1 MFAFGILHNGTH
13 GYSALQDK
21 RSQLQKKHRKI
32 WLTLHFNKTG
42 HACTVHDP
50 QLFLK
55 RVATMVLNGVFCFKN
70 LGYSTC
76 TIHDPRNNKC
86 RGDFSQNGT
95 LDSRLHQWLIS

>member
-1 MFAFGILHNGTH
+1 MCIWKARFLPMFAFGILHSGTH

-76 TIHDPRNNKC
+76 TIHDPQNK
-86 RGDFSQNGT
+86 
-95 LDSRLHQWLIS
+95 